1 MAPDD
6 FLLDRA
12 DLRVSILGHTGRTRP
27 CGVAMRHVP
36 TGIRVHVDTES
47 STARN
52 KSKAVY
58 TLREMVWEHLQAQKK
73 TKEAVAPF
81 KLNTDR
87 NVAVSTAHYFE
98 PMSTCPV
105 GVKLILL
112 GPGDV
117 GVIAQWDGRD
127 PQWGGWFPM
136 PKKRR
141 PE

>member
-6 FLLDRA
+6 FLLDQA
-12 DLRVSILGHTGRTRP
+12 DLRVSILAAASKVSPVVVH
-27 CGVAMRHVP
+27 HNP
-36 TGIRVHVDTES
+36 TGLWALCDTERS
-47 STARN
+47 AARN
-52 KSKAVY
+52 RDKAGRA
-58 TLREMVWEHLQAQKK
+58 LREMVWEHLQAQKK
-73 TKEAVAPF
+73 ITAAVAPF

-87 NVAVSTAHYFE
+87 NVAVSTTHYFE

-117 GVIAQWDGRD
+117 GVIAQWDGKD

-136 PKKRR
+136 PKKRLR
-141 PE
+141 DPQ